1 MADNKKKFTLQAYDI
16 ENEEIGKAYSDLQEK
31 LKEKLEAREIA
42 DIRRMKL
49 NPESP
54 EEDLL
59 SDFAITERYVFG
71 YVAHI
76 TCKRGSKYS
85 RRTF

>member
-49 NPESP
+49 KNVMYLELCGAYHPQKRFQVFQK
-54 EEDLL
+54 
-59 SDFAITERYVFG
+59 DFLKILRF
-71 YVAHI
+71 
-76 TCKRGSKYS
+76 R
-85 RRTF
+85 

>member
-42 DIRRMKL
+42 DIRRM
-49 NPESP
+49 
-54 EEDLL
+54 
-59 SDFAITERYVFG
+59 
-71 YVAHI
+71 
-76 TCKRGSKYS
+76 
-85 RRTF
+85 